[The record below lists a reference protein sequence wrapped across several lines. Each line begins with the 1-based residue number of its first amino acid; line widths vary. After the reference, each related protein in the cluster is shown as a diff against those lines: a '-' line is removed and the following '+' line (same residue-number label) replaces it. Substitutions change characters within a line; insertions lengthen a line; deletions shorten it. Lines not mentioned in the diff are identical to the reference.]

1 MTTTIISA
9 PRTMSSL
16 TEFLDNYPTDGNY
29 EWVDG
34 ALLEMRATRQHDD
47 IANFIMFAFHDEIRQ
62 QQLDYIVTNTALVRT
77 TILEGKEQG
86 RKPDVSVISRQQW
99 EQERRSYAALTDP
112 IQLAVEVTSTNWDD
126 DYLDKLE
133 EYQRLGITEYWIVD
147 YLALGSRDFLGKPKQ
162 PAVLIFHLDE
172 QQRYQNQVFRGSERI
187 VSPTFPHLTL
197 TAMQILTA

>member
-1 MTTTIISA
+1 MTTTTLTPNVPSNF
-9 PRTMSSL
+9 
-16 TEFLDNYPTDGNY
+16 TEFLDNYPADGNY

-34 ALLEMRATRQHDD
+34 TLFEMRATRQHDD
-47 IANFIMFAFHDEIRQ
+47 IADFIADSFKLYIREQ
-62 QQLDYIVTNTALVRT
+62 SLDWVVKTTALIRT
-77 TILEGKEQG
+77 TTLEGKEQG

-99 EQERRSYAALTDP
+99 EMERRSYAALTDP

-162 PAVLIFHLDE
+162 PAVLIFHLNP
-172 QQRYQNQVFRGSERI
+172 QKRYQYQLFRGSEPI
-187 VSPTFPHLTL
+187 ISPTFPHLAL
-197 TAMQILTA
+197 TAAQILTA